1 MTARRDG
8 VVNRTRRNFWSRFF
22 PEGLRPPGARPENEF
37 LALCIKCGRCTAS
50 CPYQTIRQAGWEAG
64 LGVGTPVIHPREI
77 PCYLCMIC
85 PDVCP
90 SGALEPVSKEDVDMG
105 EAVIDTDT
113 CYAFLGI
120 LCRACVDA
128 CPFQGT
134 AIKQNLALEPIVD
147 PEFCV
152 GCGLCVPVCPTEPE
166 AIRIIRT
173 K

>member
-1 MTARRDG
+1 MSEADAGAGLNRRSLW
-8 VVNRTRRNFWSRFF
+8 TRFF
-22 PEGLRPPGARPENEF
+22 PGGLRPPGARPEREF
-37 LALCIKCGRCTAS
+37 LSLCIKCGRCTAS
-50 CPYQTIRQAGWEAG
+50 CPYQAIRQSGWEAG
-64 LGVGTPVIHPREI
+64 LAVGTPVIHPEEI

-90 SGALEPVSKEDVDMG
+90 TGALESVAKEDVDMG

-113 CYAFLGI
+113 CYAHIGI

-134 AIKQNLALEPIVD
+134 AIKQDLSLKPVVD

-152 GCGLCVPVCPTEPE
+152 GCGLCVPVCPVEPK
-166 AIRIIRT
+166 AIRIIR
-173 K
+173 KA